1 MLELNQEA
9 SFSKTITEADVY
21 SYAGITG
28 DFNEVHVNR
37 VAASKTQ
44 FGQPIAHGMLVAGLI
59 STVLGT
65 KLPGAGT
72 IYMEQ
77 DVKFLKPVF
86 YGDTV
91 TATVIVSEIINEQKG
106 IYRLNTEITNQNDEL
121 VVDGYAV
128 VMYRG

>member
-37 VAASKTQ
+37 VAASNTQ
-44 FGQPIAHGMLVAGLI
+44 FGKPIAHGMLVAGLI

-91 TATVIVSEIINEQKG
+91 TATVTVSEIINEQKG

-128 VMYRG
+128 VMFKD